1 MLNSI
6 KAKLL
11 LSFGLVAV
19 AVGIVGFIG
28 ARALGKTNEQFQYAM
43 DNLGPSL
50 DLVGGLRASSLRAQ
64 AATIR
69 AAAALLA
76 GDTARFEEAHGAR
89 SAALAELAKGIQ
101 SYEALEMMPEEK
113 PPWQD
118 FRAKEQAFLAQ
129 SDEVWRA
136 LDRKD
141 TKLVWAIVNSAEN
154 LRARDELTRAL
165 DAMMATERGILKRM
179 GDDADTLKES
189 ADSEMAWTTA
199 LAMLGAMGLGML
211 ITLSISRPIDKLK
224 QAALR
229 IAVGDVEQQI
239 DHHGKDEIGALADA
253 FRGLVA
259 YIKEVARAAVELGNG
274 NVEHVIAPKSDA
286 DALSKSVAR
295 TTGTVKALLADAK
308 LLITAAQNGE
318 LDRRADAS
326 RYEGGYA
333 ELVGGMNRVLEA
345 VAAPI
350 SEANRVIGQLAAQ
363 DLTVRAKSGF
373 AGEYGKLLGSLG
385 TATESLERAMI
396 QVSTAAEQVA
406 TASTQIAASS
416 QSVAQGAS
424 EQASALEETS
434 SALVEMSASTK
445 QTAENAR
452 AANALA
458 EGARG
463 ASATGSSAMG
473 EMTDAMNRIRGAA
486 EGTAAIIRDIN
497 DIAFQTNLLA
507 LNAAVEAAR
516 AGEAGRGFAVV
527 AEEVRNLALRSKE
540 AAKKTETLIGESM
553 QLTQQGEAIS
563 SRVNGTLGDI
573 VGAVGKVSGIVA
585 SIAHASQEQAE
596 GIEQSTRAMSQMDQA
611 TQQAAANSEETSSA
625 AEELSSQAEELA
637 KLVGQFRLTGVK
649 KGAPKAE
656 KSRVAVPVGAARI
669 ARPKHAPNGNGHSRP
684 ESLIP
689 FGPDL
694 ELAQF

>member
-19 AVGIVGFIG
+19 AVGIVGLIG
-28 ARALGKTNEQFQYAM
+28 ARALTRTNEEFQYSM

-50 DLVGGLRASSLRAQ
+50 DYVGGLRASALRAQ

-76 GDTARFEEAHGAR
+76 GDNAHFDEARAAR
-89 SAALAELAKGIQ
+89 SAALADLAQEIQ
-101 SYEALEMMPEEK
+101 RYEALAMMPEEK
-113 PPWQD
+113 APWQE
-118 FRAKEQAFLAQ
+118 FRAKEHAFLAQ

-136 LDRKD
+136 LDKKD
-141 TKLVWAIVNSAEN
+141 TKVVWSSVNSAEN
-154 LRARDELTRAL
+154 VRARDELTRSL
-165 DAMMATERGILKRM
+165 DALMATERGMLKRL
-179 GDDADTLKES
+179 GDEADALEES
-189 ADSEMAWTTA
+189 ADSQMAWTTA
-199 LAMLGAMGLGML
+199 LAMLGAVGLGMT
-211 ITLSISRPIDKLK
+211 ITLSISRPVEKLK

-274 NVEHVIAPKSDA
+274 NVEHAIAPKSDA

-295 TTGTVKALLADAK
+295 TTLTVKALLADAK

-350 SEANRVIGQLAAQ
+350 TEANRVIGQLAAQ
-363 DLTVRAKSGF
+363 DLTVRPKGGF
-373 AGEYGKLLGSLG
+373 SGEYGKLLGSLG
-385 TATESLERAMI
+385 TATESLERAMV

-406 TASTQIAASS
+406 AASTQIAASS

-540 AAKKTETLIGESM
+540 AAKKTETLIGESL

-656 KSRVAVPVGAARI
+656 KPRVAVPVAAARI

>member
-1 MLNSI
+1 MFKSI
-6 KAKLL
+6 KVKLL
-11 LSFGLVAV
+11 LAFGLVAV
-19 AVGIVGFIG
+19 VVGIVGLIG
-28 ARALGKTNEQFQYAM
+28 ARALGKTHEKFQYAT

-50 DLVGGLRASSLRAQ
+50 DRVGALRANVLRAE
-64 AATIR
+64 AATTQG
-69 AAAALLA
+69 AAAVVA
-76 GDTARFEEAHGAR
+76 GDFARFEEARATR
-89 SAALAELAKGIQ
+89 TAALGDLTQTIRD
-101 SYEALEMMPEEK
+101 YESLEMVPEETA
-113 PPWQD
+113 PWHD
-118 FRAKEQAFLAQ
+118 FRAKEAAFRSQ
-129 SDEVWRA
+129 SE
-136 LDRKD
+136 
-141 TKLVWAIVNSAEN
+141 LVWHSLDQKDAKRAWAVVNSAEN
-154 LRARDELTRAL
+154 LRTRDELLHSL
-165 DAMMATERGILKRM
+165 DTLIAAERTVLKQL
-179 GDDADTLKES
+179 GEDADQLKES
-189 ADSEMAWTTA
+189 ADAEMAWTTA

-211 ITLSISRPIDKLK
+211 ITLSISRPVEKLK

-229 IAVGDVEQQI
+229 ISVGDVEQQI
-239 DHHGKDEIGALADA
+239 DHRGNDEIGALADA

-259 YIKEVARAAVELGNG
+259 YIKEVACAAVELGSG
-274 NVEHVIAPKSDA
+274 NVEHAIVPKSDA

-295 TTGTVKALLADAK
+295 TTSIVKALLADAK
-308 LLITAAQNGE
+308 LLINAAQNGE

-350 SEANRVIGQLAAQ
+350 TEANRVIGQLAAQ

-373 AGEYGKLLGSLG
+373 SGEYGKLLGSLG

-406 TASTQIAASS
+406 AASTQIAASS

-452 AANALA
+452 AANTLA
-458 EGARG
+458 EGARA

-540 AAKKTETLIGESM
+540 AAKKTETLIGESL
-553 QLTQQGEAIS
+553 QLTQHGEAIS
-563 SRVNGTLGDI
+563 GRVNGTLGDI
-573 VGAVGKVSGIVA
+573 VGAVAKVSGIVA

-596 GIEQSTRAMSQMDQA
+596 GIEQSTRAMGQMDQA
-611 TQQAAANSEETSSA
+611 TQQAAANSEEASSA

-637 KLVGQFRLTGVK
+637 QLVGQFRLTGIK
-649 KGAPKAE
+649 KGATQPGKA
-656 KSRVAVPVGAARI
+656 RHAVPAAAVRI
-669 ARPKHAPNGNGHSRP
+669 ARPKHASNGNGHTRP